1 MWAIMN
7 ETLTNQIGEQ
17 LKAARLEKQLSL
29 DDIQEITK
37 IQRRYLLAIE
47 ENNLS
52 VLPGDFYVRAF
63 IRQYALAV
71 GLHPDEL
78 LGETKPISMSRTS
91 DLSRAHRDND
101 GIVRAGI
108 DNTPTA
114 RSRLANS
121 IPTIGLGL
129 LILVALIVIWFVLT
143 HIGTNSQQT
152 SNGGNISVST
162 SEVSKSSSKS
172 SASKSSASSSSEE
185 SSKLDLGTPET
196 DTSLQTTIYN
206 LSNENTKK
214 HTVVITAKN
223 TGTSVKVNDASS
235 NILLNETLASGSKTV
250 EIPAGTTAFNLQFSN
265 VNNASVTVDG
275 QDVEI
280 SGATT
285 SFWNVL
291 FNLNK

>member
-1 MWAIMN
+1 MN

-37 IQRRYLLAIE
+37 IQRRYLSAIE

-71 GLHPDEL
+71 GLHSDEL

-121 IPTIGLGL
+121 MPTIGLGL

-185 SSKLDLGTPET
+185 SSTLDLGTPET
-196 DTSLQTTIYN
+196 NTSLQTTIYN

-250 EIPAGTTAFNLQFSN
+250 EIPSGTTAFNLQFSN

-275 QDVEI
+275 QNVEV

>member
-1 MWAIMN
+1 MN

-37 IQRRYLLAIE
+37 IQRRYLSAIE

-78 LGETKPISMSRTS
+78 LGEAKPISMSRTS

-121 IPTIGLGL
+121 MPTIGLGL

-162 SEVSKSSSKS
+162 SEVSKSSSES

-185 SSKLDLGTPET
+185 SSTLDLGTPET
-196 DTSLQTTIYN
+196 NTSLQTTIYN

-250 EIPAGTTAFNLQFSN
+250 EIPSGTTAFNLQFSN

-275 QDVEI
+275 QNVEV

>member
-1 MWAIMN
+1 MN

-17 LKAARLEKQLSL
+17 LKAARLDKQLSL

-78 LGETKPISMSRTS
+78 LGEAKPMSMSRTS

-114 RSRLANS
+114 KSRLANS
-121 IPTIGLGL
+121 MPTIGLGL

-152 SNGGNISVST
+152 SNSGNISVST
-162 SEVSKSSSKS
+162 SEVSQSSRKS
-172 SASKSSASSSSEE
+172 SAPKSSESSASEKSAT
-185 SSKLDLGTPET
+185 LDLGTPEIN
-196 DTSLQTTIYN
+196 TSLQTTIYN

-223 TGTSVKVNDASS
+223 TGTSVKVNDANS

-250 EIPAGTTAFNLQFSN
+250 EIPTGTTAFNLQFSN
-265 VNNASVTVDG
+265 INNASVTVDG
-275 QDVEI
+275 QNVEI
-280 SGATT
+280 SGTT
-285 SFWNVL
+285 TTFWNVL

>member
-1 MWAIMN
+1 MN

-121 IPTIGLGL
+121 MPTIGLGL

>member
-1 MWAIMN
+1 MN

-121 IPTIGLGL
+121 MPTIGLGL

-275 QDVEI
+275 QDIEI

>member
-1 MWAIMN
+1 MN

-121 IPTIGLGL
+121 MPTIGLGL

-172 SASKSSASSSSEE
+172 SASKSSASSSSEQ
-185 SSKLDLGTPET
+185 SSKLDLGSPET

-275 QDVEI
+275 QDVEV

>member
-1 MWAIMN
+1 MN

>member
-1 MWAIMN
+1 MN

-37 IQRRYLLAIE
+37 IQRRYLSAIE
-47 ENNLS
+47 EKNLS

-78 LGETKPISMSRTS
+78 LGEAKPISMSRTS

-114 RSRLANS
+114 RSLLANS
-121 IPTIGLGL
+121 MPTIGLGL

-185 SSKLDLGTPET
+185 SSTLDLGTPET
-196 DTSLQTTIYN
+196 NTSLQTTIYN

-223 TGTSVKVNDASS
+223 TGTAVKVNDASS

-250 EIPAGTTAFNLQFSN
+250 EIPSGTTAFNLQFSN

-275 QDVEI
+275 QNVEVN
-280 SGATT
+280 GATT

>member
-1 MWAIMN
+1 MN

-37 IQRRYLLAIE
+37 IQRRYLSAIE

-78 LGETKPISMSRTS
+78 LGEAKPISMSRTS

-121 IPTIGLGL
+121 MPTIGLGL

-185 SSKLDLGTPET
+185 SSTLDLGTPET
-196 DTSLQTTIYN
+196 NTSLQTTIYN
-206 LSNENTKK
+206 LSNENIKK

-250 EIPAGTTAFNLQFSN
+250 EIPSGTTAFNLQFSN

-275 QDVEI
+275 QNVEV

>member
-37 IQRRYLLAIE
+37 IQRRYLSAIE

-78 LGETKPISMSRTS
+78 LGEAKPISMSRTS

-121 IPTIGLGL
+121 MPTIGLGL

-185 SSKLDLGTPET
+185 SSTLDLGTPET
-196 DTSLQTTIYN
+196 NTSLQTTIYN

-250 EIPAGTTAFNLQFSN
+250 EIPSGTTAFNLQFSN

-275 QDVEI
+275 QNVEV

>member
-1 MWAIMN
+1 MN

-275 QDVEI
+275 QDIEI

>member
-1 MWAIMN
+1 MN

-17 LKAARLEKQLSL
+17 LKAARLAKQLSL

-101 GIVRAGI
+101 GIVRAGV

-275 QDVEI
+275 QDVEV

>member
-1 MWAIMN
+1 MN

-37 IQRRYLLAIE
+37 IQRRYLSAIE

-275 QDVEI
+275 QDVEV

>member
-1 MWAIMN
+1 MN

-121 IPTIGLGL
+121 MPTIGLGL

-275 QDVEI
+275 QDVEV

>member
-1 MWAIMN
+1 MN

-162 SEVSKSSSKS
+162 SEVYKSSSKS